1 MSINSGRHQAKT
13 HQRARPGAG
22 WRIGAEQDSLTHARS
37 GMTND
42 LGTQLGQQFKEQIYG
57 ALR

>member
-1 MSINSGRHQAKT
+1 MRANSTASSRTAC
-13 HQRARPGAG
+13 
-22 WRIGAEQDSLTHARS
+22 GAEQDSLTHARS